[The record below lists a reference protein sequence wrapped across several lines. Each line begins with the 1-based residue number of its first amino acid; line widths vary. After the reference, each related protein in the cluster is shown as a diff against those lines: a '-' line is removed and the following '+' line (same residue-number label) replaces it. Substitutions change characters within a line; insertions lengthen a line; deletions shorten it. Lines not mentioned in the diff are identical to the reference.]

1 MPHALTY
8 IHHVGIFLGEITT
21 PFRVW
26 KLSEIRKHADK
37 RTETPAL
44 LNVLASNIPIS
55 FLVVI
60 AVLAVIPVAY
70 MGVVVVIRCNDRG
83 DSDSFDRQGFQKL
96 LRDYDSSDE
105 EEDLVFKNSKVYR

>member
-1 MPHALTY
+1 M
-8 IHHVGIFLGEITT
+8 
-21 PFRVW
+21 
-26 KLSEIRKHADK
+26 
-37 RTETPAL
+37 
-44 LNVLASNIPIS
+44 
-55 FLVVI
+55 
-60 AVLAVIPVAY
+60 AY